1 LVLRVLQVPS
11 CEEEVLPVHLGPSC
25 LVEVQTL
32 ELVAAAGFSFCLAI
46 LESGHGVLVFA
57 AADTVP
63 VNACQGRP
71 SPS

>member
-1 LVLRVLQVPS
+1 MVLRVLQVPS

-46 LESGHGVLVFA
+46 LESEKDKMVKNIFE
-57 AADTVP
+57 TFK
-63 VNACQGRP
+63 
-71 SPS
+71 